1 MSEENDSNTQILGRS
16 KESLIIKGNENISLL
31 IAHMALQA
39 RQQINVFS
47 AELDHRI
54 FDKEDVSSAFSEF
67 ARCNRK
73 SEIRILVKD
82 TAKIVQLGH
91 RLLYLKNKLPSFVHM
106 KVVNKDYRDI
116 NRMFIVMD
124 KVGYIEQP
132 VPDQEKIRVCYRSIP
147 QGPENTL
154 LFDQIWNKSESDVN
168 LRSLKL

>member
-1 MSEENDSNTQILGRS
+1 MTEENDFNSQILG
-16 KESLIIKGNENISLL
+16 ESTENLIVKGNESISQL
-31 IAHMALQA
+31 ITHMALQA

-54 FDKEDVSSAFSEF
+54 FDKEFLSSAFSEF
-67 ARCNRK
+67 ARSNRR

-91 RLLYLKNKLPSFVHM
+91 RLLNLTHRLPSSVHIR
-106 KVVNKDYRDI
+106 VINKDYREI

-124 KVGYIEQP
+124 NVGFIEQP
-132 VPDQEKIRVCYRSIP
+132 VPDQEKIRACYRSIP